1 MTVNLS
7 FREEIFE
14 QTFRDLILR
23 DPKRGHEH
31 EVAARQ
37 RLAEL
42 VDRRLLRVNGDAG
55 DLS

>member
-31 EVAARQ
+31 EVVSKIEIAIARGQ
-37 RLAEL
+37 
-42 VDRRLLRVNGDAG
+42 AG
-55 DLS
+55 S